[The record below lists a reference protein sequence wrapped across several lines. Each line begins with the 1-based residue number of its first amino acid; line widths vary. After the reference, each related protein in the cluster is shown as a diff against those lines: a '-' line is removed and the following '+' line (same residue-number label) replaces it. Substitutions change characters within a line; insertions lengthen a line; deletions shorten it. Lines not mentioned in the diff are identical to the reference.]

1 MIWRENMRKE
11 LLLLLVLLS
20 VFLAIGCVGDKSE
33 SPNTTES
40 PVTAVTSA
48 IAVPESI
55 TVSGAASLTEAF
67 TNIASKFEKENP
79 GTNVNLNFGSSGN
92 LRMQVEGGAPVDV
105 FASADENQ
113 MNMLSNK
120 SLVVNSSRKDFAH
133 NSLVLIVPKSSTL
146 NITNIT
152 DLANPNVQ
160 KIGIGN
166 PGTVPVGKYSLL
178 ALNKVGLW
186 SQLKNKAVLAE
197 DVKQVLVYVERGDVD
212 AGFVYITDAKTA
224 QPGTIKIVTIVPVST
239 SIDYPIAVVSSST
252 HKEKAKKFIDFV
264 TGKEGQDILNTYG
277 FVPRS

>member
-1 MIWRENMRKE
+1 MRKE
-11 LLLLLVLLS
+11 LLLLLALFS
-20 VFLAIGCVGDKSE
+20 VFLAIGCIGDKGE
-33 SPNTTES
+33 SPNTTEI
-40 PVTAVTSA
+40 PVTAVNSA
-48 IAVPESI
+48 IAVPETI

-113 MNMLSNK
+113 MNILSNK
-120 SLVVNSSRKDFAH
+120 SLIVNSSRKDFAH

-160 KIGIGN
+160 KISIGN
-166 PGTVPVGKYSLL
+166 PDTVPVGKYSLL
-178 ALNKVGLW
+178 ALNKAGLW

-252 HKEKAKKFIDFV
+252 HKEKAQKFIDFV

-277 FVPRS
+277 FVLQS

>member
-1 MIWRENMRKE
+1 MRTE
-11 LLLLLVLLS
+11 LFLLLVLLS
-20 VFLAIGCVGDKSE
+20 VFFAIGCVGDKSE
-33 SPNTTES
+33 SPNTTEA

-48 IAVPESI
+48 IAVPETI

-67 TNIASKFEKENP
+67 TKIASQFEKENP
-79 GTNVNLNFGSSGN
+79 GKNVTFNFEGSGN

-113 MNMLSNK
+113 MNILSNK
-120 SLVVNSSRKDFAH
+120 SLIVNSSRKDFAH

-160 KIGIGN
+160 KISIGN
-166 PGTVPVGKYSLL
+166 PGTVPVGNYSLL
-178 ALNKVGLW
+178 ALNKADLW

-212 AGFVYITDAKTA
+212 AGFVYKTDAKAA
-224 QPGTIKIVTIVPVST
+224 QPGTIKIVTVVPVST
-239 SIDYPIAVVSSST
+239 SIDYPLAVVSSST
-252 HKEKAKKFIDFV
+252 HKEKAQKFIDFV
-264 TGKEGQDILNTYG
+264 TGKDGQDILNTYG
-277 FVPRS
+277 FVPQS

>member
-1 MIWRENMRKE
+1 MKKE
-11 LLLLLVLLS
+11 LLLLLALLS

-33 SPNTTES
+33 SPNTIGA
-40 PVTAVTSA
+40 PVTEVTSA
-48 IAVPESI
+48 IAVPETI

-113 MNMLSNK
+113 MNILSNK

-133 NSLVLIVPKSSTL
+133 NSLVLIVPKTSTL

-160 KIGIGN
+160 KISIGN
-166 PGTVPVGKYSLL
+166 PGTVPAGKYSLL
-178 ALNKVGLW
+178 ALNKVYLW

-224 QPGTIKIVTIVPVST
+224 QPGTIKIVTLVPVST

-252 HKEKAKKFIDFV
+252 HKEKAQKFIDFV
-264 TGKEGQDILNTYG
+264 TGKDGQDILNTYG
-277 FVPRS
+277 FVLQS

>member
-1 MIWRENMRKE
+1 MRTE
-11 LLLLLVLLS
+11 LFLLLVLLS
-20 VFLAIGCVGDKSE
+20 VFFAIGCVGDKSE
-33 SPNTTES
+33 SPNTTEA

-48 IAVPESI
+48 IAVPETI

-79 GTNVNLNFGSSGN
+79 GMNVNLNFGSSGN

-113 MNMLSNK
+113 MNILSNK
-120 SLVVNSSRKDFAH
+120 SLIVNSSRKDFAH

-160 KIGIGN
+160 KISIGN
-166 PGTVPVGKYSLL
+166 PGTVPVGNYSLL
-178 ALNKVGLW
+178 ALNKADLW

-212 AGFVYITDAKTA
+212 AGFVYKTDAKAA
-224 QPGTIKIVTIVPVST
+224 QPGTIKIVTVVPVST
-239 SIDYPIAVVSSST
+239 SIDYPLAVVSSST
-252 HKEKAKKFIDFV
+252 HKEKAQKFIDFV
-264 TGKEGQDILNTYG
+264 TGKDGQDILNTYG
-277 FVPRS
+277 FVPQS

>member
-1 MIWRENMRKE
+1 MRKE
-11 LLLLLVLLS
+11 LLLLLLLLS

-33 SPNTTES
+33 SPNTTEA

-48 IAVPESI
+48 IAVPETI

-67 TNIASKFEKENP
+67 TDITSKFEKENP

-113 MNMLSNK
+113 MNILSNK
-120 SLVVNSSRKDFAH
+120 SLIVNSSRKDFAH

-146 NITNIT
+146 NITNMT

-160 KIGIGN
+160 KISIGN
-166 PGTVPVGKYSLL
+166 PDTVPVGKYSLL

-224 QPGTIKIVTIVPVST
+224 QPGTINIVTIVPVST
-239 SIDYPIAVVSSST
+239 SIDYPIAVVSSSM
-252 HKEKAKKFIDFV
+252 HKEKAQRFIDFV

-277 FVPRS
+277 FVLQS